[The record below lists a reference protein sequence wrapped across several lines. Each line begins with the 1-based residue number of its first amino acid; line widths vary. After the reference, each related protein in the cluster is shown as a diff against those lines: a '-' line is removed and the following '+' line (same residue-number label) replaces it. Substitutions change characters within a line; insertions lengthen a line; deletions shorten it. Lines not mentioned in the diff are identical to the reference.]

1 MEMWTNIEN
10 IFLYLISMGAPTIV
24 IIIVGM
30 QYLKSWHTER
40 MAIIEKGGTPPK
52 IAFGDFF
59 TSLSVLKFGL
69 FLIGV
74 SLGVFAGFWLS
85 RGTGFNISDET
96 AYFITIPLFTGITLI
111 LSYFIKK

>member
-1 MEMWTNIEN
+1 MWTNIEN
-10 IFLYLISMGAPTIV
+10 IVLYAVSMGAPTLV
-24 IIIVGM
+24 LIIIGV
-30 QYLKSWHTER
+30 QYLKSRHEER
-40 MAIIEKGGTPPK
+40 IRIIEKGGELPK
-52 IAFGDFF
+52 ITLGDFF
-59 TSLSVLKFGL
+59 SPLLVLKSGL

-74 SLGVFAGFWLS
+74 SLGVFAGFFLS